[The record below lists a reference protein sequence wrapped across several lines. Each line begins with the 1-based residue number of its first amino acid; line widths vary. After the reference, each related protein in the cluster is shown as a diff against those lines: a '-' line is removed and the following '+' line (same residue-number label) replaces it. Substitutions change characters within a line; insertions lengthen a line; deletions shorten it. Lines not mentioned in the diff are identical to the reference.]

1 MTLEVRS
8 PNASAIRAGSTVL
21 DVKGLCKSYGGRSI
35 IEDVNFSVREGE
47 FVAVLGSSGAG
58 KTTLFRCIAGLIP
71 PSGGRVDVFGA
82 TPSRRVRETRV
93 AVVFQQFNLIA
104 RRSALGTVL
113 AGRLGHVSAWRG
125 LLGRF
130 SQGDRLW
137 ALECLDRVNML
148 AHAERRADA
157 LSGGQQQRV
166 AIARAIAQ
174 RPAIVLADEPVASLD
189 PESSRA
195 VLDLLRGICDR
206 ERVAV
211 VCSLHQVQLAR
222 AYAHRI
228 VGLVNGHIVT
238 DAEAAAFDAT
248 AFTRIY
254 GDAGNGKMAV
264 NEYRAVEE
272 QL

>member
-1 MTLEVRS
+1 MAPEVRS
-8 PNASAIRAGSTVL
+8 PNASAIPAGSTVL
-21 DVKGLCKSYGGRSI
+21 EVKGLRKSYGRRSI
-35 IEDVNFSVREGE
+35 IEDVNVSVREGQ
-47 FVAVLGSSGAG
+47 FVAVIGSSGAG

-71 PSGGRVDVFGA
+71 PSGGRADAFGA
-82 TPSRRVRETRV
+82 TPDRRIRETRV
-93 AVVFQQFNLIA
+93 AVVFQQFNLIG
-104 RRSALGTVL
+104 RRSALGNVL
-113 AGRLGHVSAWRG
+113 AGRLRHVSAWRG

-148 AHAERRADA
+148 AHAERRSDA

-206 ERVAV
+206 ERAAV

-228 VGLVNGHIVT
+228 VDLVNGHIVT
-238 DAEAAAFDAT
+238 DVEAAAFDAT
-248 AFTRIY
+248 AFYADLRRRP
-254 GDAGNGKMAV
+254 
-264 NEYRAVEE
+264 E
-272 QL
+272 